1 MPARVPSA
9 KDFESLAPTLPHS
22 LHFPSPPESTTSILI
37 LLHGLGDTDASF
49 ASFARGM
56 NLPGVLA
63 ISVRG
68 TSPLPA
74 GLLPGPGSAQG
85 FHWGDD
91 LLMDEGRGEL
101 DTDPGF
107 ARARD
112 LVLGELVRG
121 LLIGKLGWETSDVMF
136 FGFGQGGSL
145 ALGLASQLRVQPK
158 VVEVS
163 DGDGSGS
170 SSNLGGETCKGA
182 VSIGGPL
189 PYSMIPTV
197 SSRKKSKSKVLAVQ
211 LSDSNIDT
219 IKKEFEDVRVV
230 QWKRREVDMP
240 RNREEMFPIMKFFA
254 DQMRS
259 WG

>member
-1 MPARVPSA
+1 
-9 KDFESLAPTLPHS
+9 
-22 LHFPSPPESTTSILI
+22 
-37 LLHGLGDTDASF
+37 
-49 ASFARGM
+49 
-56 NLPGVLA
+56 
-63 ISVRG
+63 
-68 TSPLPA
+68 
-74 GLLPGPGSAQG
+74 G

-91 LLMDEGRGEL
+91 LLMDEGSGEL
-101 DTDPGF
+101 DGDPGF

-112 LVLGELVRG
+112 LILGELVRG
-121 LLIGKLGWETSDVMF
+121 VLIGKLGWEMSDVMF

-163 DGDGSGS
+163 DDGS
-170 SSNLGGETCKGA
+170 SSANSGGETCKGA

-219 IKKEFEDVRVV
+219 IKKEFEDVKVV

>member
-1 MPARVPSA
+1 
-9 KDFESLAPTLPHS
+9 
-22 LHFPSPPESTTSILI
+22 
-37 LLHGLGDTDASF
+37 
-49 ASFARGM
+49 
-56 NLPGVLA
+56 
-63 ISVRG
+63 
-68 TSPLPA
+68 
-74 GLLPGPGSAQG
+74 
-85 FHWGDD
+85 
-91 LLMDEGRGEL
+91 MDEARGEL

-121 LLIGKLGWETSDVMF
+121 VLVGKLGWEMSDVMF

-163 DGDGSGS
+163 DGEGSGS

>member
-9 KDFESLAPTLPHS
+9 KDFESLASTLPHS

-49 ASFARGM
+49 ASFARSM
-56 NLPGVLA
+56 NLPGVFA

-74 GLLPGPGSAQG
+74 GLLPAGPGARAG

-91 LLMDEGRGEL
+91 LLMDEGSGEL
-101 DTDPGF
+101 DGDPGF

-121 LLIGKLGWETSDVMF
+121 VLVGRLGWEMSDVMF

-163 DGDGSGS
+163 DDGSGS
-170 SSNLGGETCKGA
+170 ANLGGETCKGA

-189 PYSMIPTV
+189 PYSMVPTV

-211 LSDSNIDT
+211 LSDDNIDM
-219 IKKEFEDVRVV
+219 IKKEFEDVKVV